1 VTKHAALI
9 ALADRIETE
18 EPSSNLARDM
28 ARALGYTETPDGWR
42 LGNAPPLRVLPPWL
56 DSLDASASLMPPGW
70 TVCRMTADVGQ
81 LVIVGLCRGQL
92 PLILL
97 EGRAKTEPRAR
108 ASAAFRA
115 RAAVLNAPPPMKVT
129 GT

>member
-1 VTKHAALI
+1 MTTPVVLL
-9 ALADRIETE
+9 ALADRIEAA
-18 EPSSNLARDM
+18 EPSSDLEHDM
-28 ARALGYTETPDGWR
+28 ARALGYSETPDGWR
-42 LGNAPPLRVLPPWL
+42 LGDGPPVQQLPPWL
-56 DSLDASASLMPPGW
+56 EGLDASASLMPSGW
-70 TVCRMTADVGQ
+70 NVCRVTAEPGH

-97 EGRAKTEPRAR
+97 EGRAKSEPRAR

-115 RAAVLNAPPPMKVT
+115 RAAVLSASPPAQIT